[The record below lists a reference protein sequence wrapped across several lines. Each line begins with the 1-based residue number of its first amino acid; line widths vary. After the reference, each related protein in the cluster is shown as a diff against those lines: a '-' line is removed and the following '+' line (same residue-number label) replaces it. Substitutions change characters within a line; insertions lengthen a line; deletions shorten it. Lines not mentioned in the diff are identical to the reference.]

1 MRTVAVVNHK
11 GGVGKT
17 SLAVSLAAAWA
28 AAGERVALVD
38 LDGQA
43 SASAWL
49 GAADDGSDATLEAFA
64 SGGPLRL
71 VASTVDGLDVAPAS
85 PALARLDAL
94 LAGQPDAVT
103 ALRPA
108 LEAIGSA
115 YAWAVIDTPG
125 AFGLATLAALA
136 AASAVVVPVE
146 PSLLAVAQLGE
157 VLATIE
163 RIRARLAPTLPPT
176 IIAPVRVD
184 GRTVLARD
192 VLATLRQR
200 FGAAVTVATVRES
213 VRMREAPG
221 ARQPIGVYDAGG
233 AAAADVAALALEL
246 SERLSA

>member
-49 GAADDGSDATLEAFA
+49 GAADDGTDATLEAFA

-71 VASTVDGLDVAPAS
+71 VGSTVDGLDVAAAS

-108 LEAIGSA
+108 LEAIGGA